1 MLKGDSQENREKFAE
16 VTRKNIIIY
25 YKKFLQEV
33 LDAACNDYHLYMM
46 NEQSLYARY
55 DMDHGDIVWR
65 R

>member
-1 MLKGDSQENREKFAE
+1 M
-16 VTRKNIIIY
+16 IIY
-25 YKKFLQEV
+25 YKKSLQEV